1 MIDTQQNIWGLGRG
15 DYDGPNAEVTSTFR
29 TFGQA
34 KLAPLLVAAWL
45 RQLVPVLTFN
55 GQATT

>member
-34 KLAPLLVAAWL
+34 KLAPLLVAAGL
-45 RQLVPVLTFN
+45 RQTVPAQTFN
-55 GQATT
+55 GQATA